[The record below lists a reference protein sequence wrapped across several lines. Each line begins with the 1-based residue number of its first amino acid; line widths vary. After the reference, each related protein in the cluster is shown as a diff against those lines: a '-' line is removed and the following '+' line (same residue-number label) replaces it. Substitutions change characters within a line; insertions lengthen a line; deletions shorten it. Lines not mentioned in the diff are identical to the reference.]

1 MLDLSN
7 TQAKIIKEF
16 IENYRDESGKIFQGI
31 TQKGLKKYGVEP
43 KTFANHKKY
52 FLKNYF
58 LRLSAVEFHGNTKHY
73 YFQITRFGV
82 LAYLKWAST
91 QPQNDVYLDKDFFPL
106 LWKYWGKLYE
116 IYGDVLPDIHRK
128 AIDCLEISHQ
138 YVMSVKG
145 NEYSSKKLAE
155 VMTVPMGVVDIKIF
169 DDYPVVELQENPT
182 EKSVNETKIFE
193 SLNQNID
200 EKITERF
207 TFLLFYNL
215 LDVGLTGDFRLL
227 FDHVTSKFFLNDN
240 PTKSDLEKSKL
251 EIQEFVEKL
260 KQNTDEVFSII
271 KKDKEL
277 HNLMKSTLSEITKY
291 LNNRKSLK
299 TMIEQLE

>member
-7 TQAKIIKEF
+7 MQAKIIKVF
-16 IENYRDESGKIFQGI
+16 IENYRDESGNIFQGI
-31 TQKGLKKYGVEP
+31 TQKGLKKYGLVP
-43 KTFANHKKY
+43 RTFGNHKKY

-82 LAYLKWAST
+82 LAYLKWASS

-106 LWKYWGKLYE
+106 LWKYWKKLHK
-116 IYGDVLPDIHRK
+116 IYGDVLIDIHQK
-128 AIDCLEISHQ
+128 SITCLEIDHQ
-138 YVMSVKG
+138 YVINIKG
-145 NEYSSKKLAE
+145 NDHSSNKFTE

-169 DDYPVVELQENPT
+169 NDYPIVKLPETPT

-193 SLNQNID
+193 SLNRNID
-200 EKITERF
+200 DKITKRF
-207 TFLLFYNL
+207 TFLSFYNL
-215 LDVGLTGDFRLL
+215 LDVGLTGDFKLL
-227 FDHVTSKFFLNDN
+227 FDHVTSKFLLYDN
-240 PTKSDLEKSKL
+240 PTKSDLKNPKL
-251 EIQEFVEKL
+251 EMQEFAEKM

-277 HNLMKSTLSEITKY
+277 HDLMKSTLSEITEY

-299 TMIEQLE
+299 TMIKQLG